1 MKKLVYILLAVIIAS
16 CASNTF
22 ETEGGTTVTYL
33 KKGDGEA
40 WMDSTISYF
49 HLQYYTESGFEM
61 FKTEEAAP
69 MRIGGQWSEGRG
81 ELFQVLPLLNVG
93 DSVSCEIVASD
104 LFDNTFRAPR
114 PDSIPADSKI
124 LFYLAKDRQLTEA
137 EYYYEAALNQ
147 KEFFEAS
154 IDTAQLSLELPIL
167 EKYYADNNITPQK
180 TKNGIGIVIT
190 EEGVGEKLKLG
201 QSAKVNYSGYLLT
214 GEYFD
219 SNVKEV
225 AIEQGLYDERREPY
239 GPYDIKIYLSNV
251 IVGWHEAF
259 AELKEGSKA
268 TMYIPSPLAYG
279 PRERSEVIGPNS
291 ILVFDV
297 EVVEVEK

>member
-1 MKKLVYILLAVIIAS
+1 MKKLGYILLALIIAS

-33 KKGDGEA
+33 RKGEGRA

-49 HLQYYTESGFEM
+49 HLHYLTESGGEI
-61 FKTEEAAP
+61 FKSGEPAP

-81 ELFQVLPLLNVG
+81 ELLKILPLLNVG
-93 DSVSCEIVASD
+93 DSVTFEIVASD

-114 PDSIPADSKI
+114 PDTIPADSKI
-124 LFYLAKDRQLTEA
+124 LFYIGKEKQLTEE
-137 EYYYEAALNQ
+137 EYYYEAALKQ
-147 KEFFEAS
+147 RDFLES
-154 IDTAQLSLELPIL
+154 IIDTTQLKAELPIL
-167 EKYYADNNITPQK
+167 EQFYVDNNLTPK
-180 TKNGIGIVIT
+180 ITKNGIGLVIS
-190 EEGVGEKLKLG
+190 EEGVGENIQPG
-201 QSAKVNYSGYLLT
+201 QSARVNYSGYLLS
-214 GEYFD
+214 GEFFD

-239 GPYDIKIYLSNV
+239 GPYDIKLYLSSV
-251 IVGWHEAF
+251 IHGWHEAF

-268 TMYIPSPLAYG
+268 TMYIPSPLGYG
-279 PRERSEVIGPNS
+279 PRERSEVIRANS

-297 EVVEVEK
+297 EVVEVVK